1 MSELNITWKIYFL
14 RMAYLASWNTKCLSR
29 RCGAVLVKGKSVV
42 STGYNGPP
50 VGIDPCDHRNLA
62 RRDGV
67 CPRKKMDGYESGK
80 FLDYCPAGHG
90 EQNAIL
96 QAARWGI
103 ATEGCTLV
111 YAGQHP
117 CKWCMITIINAGI
130 KKIVCLLGDYDTM
143 GPQLAEE
150 AGIIVERVNV
160 TTESLIK

>member
-1 MSELNITWKIYFL
+1 MVQLNMTWKIYFL
-14 RMAYLASWNTKCLSR
+14 RMALLASWNSKCLSR
-29 RCGAVLVKGKSVV
+29 KCGAVLVKEKSVI

-50 VGIDPCDHRNLA
+50 VGIPPCDRKNGA
-62 RRDGV
+62 MDGV

-80 FLDYCPAGHG
+80 FLDHCPAGHG

-117 CKWCMITIINAGI
+117 CKWCTTDIINAGI
-130 KKIVCLLGDYDTM
+130 TRIICLMGDYDTM
-143 GPQLAEE
+143 GPQLAKE

-160 TTESLIK
+160 TPGSLLK